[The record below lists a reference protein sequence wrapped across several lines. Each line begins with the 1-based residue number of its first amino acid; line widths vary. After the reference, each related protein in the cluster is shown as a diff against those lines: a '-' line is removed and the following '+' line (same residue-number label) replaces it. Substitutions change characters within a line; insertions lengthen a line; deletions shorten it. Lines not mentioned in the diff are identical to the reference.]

1 MKSLYEQSG
10 GTYHEENGYLIPDLT
25 VPTKVHKIGKYGL
38 MRRNYLKNHRPGL
51 YTAMLVNGTLLQHLE
66 KVDKEATEL
75 IQRIVH
81 QMANAD
87 GVTDELK
94 AENQMKWVGLMNNY
108 LHSAEEIILQDL
120 VCTS

>member
-25 VPTKVHKIGKYGL
+25 VPAKVHKIGKYGL

-66 KVDKEATEL
+66 EVEKETTEL
-75 IQRIVH
+75 IHHIVL
-81 QMANAD
+81 QMAKAD
-87 GVTDELK
+87 GVSDKLK
-94 AENQMKWVGLMNNY
+94 AENQLKWVGIMNNY
-108 LHSAEEIILQDL
+108 LHSAEEVILND
-120 VCTS
+120 SIYS